1 MAEFALA
8 NAVYATLVEG
18 YACEIGACCNAMDNV
33 SKNTSGMLTLSS
45 CSTAVAVKLLSSM
58 R

>member
-1 MAEFALA
+1 MAEFTLA
-8 NAVYATLVEG
+8 NAV
-18 YACEIGACCNAMDNV
+18 CEIGAHCNAMDNV